1 MTERLKQLEE
11 YIEKLKKIE
20 GEETTDYIICKS
32 LFLVVSGSNDVPSPT
47 KGNLQF
53 DVASYTSSVIK
64 YASDF
69 MKVSSTLVSVY
80 DFLIYQEV

>member
-1 MTERLKQLEE
+1 MTEQLKQLEE

-20 GEETTDYIICKS
+20 GEETTDYIISKS

-47 KGNLQF
+47 SGNFQF
-53 DVASYTSSVIK
+53 DVGSYTSSVIR

-69 MKVSSTLVSVY
+69 FKVSPLILY
-80 DFLIYQEV
+80 DFLIYQEI